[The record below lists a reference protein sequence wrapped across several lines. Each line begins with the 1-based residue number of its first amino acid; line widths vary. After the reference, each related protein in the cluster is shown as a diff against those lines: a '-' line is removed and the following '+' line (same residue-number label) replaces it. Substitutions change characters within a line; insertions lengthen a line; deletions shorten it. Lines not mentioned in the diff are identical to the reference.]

1 MTRFAA
7 VQMVS
12 GANVDANLRAATSL
26 LARAAADGARLVAL
40 PENFALMPRTDA
52 DRQAAAEDDGRGPI
66 QDFLSTEASRHG
78 LWILGGTIPIRTGGA
93 RVRAACC
100 VYNDRGE
107 RVARYDKIHLFDAS
121 LDGGDQKGGR
131 ASEDYR
137 ESATI
142 EPGSQPVSVETPWG
156 RLGLS
161 VCYDLR
167 FPELYRTLSAQGCTL
182 LVAPSAFTAT
192 TGRAHWEVLIR
203 ARAVE
208 NLAWLLAPNQGGRH
222 ENGRETFGHSAIV
235 NPWGQ
240 IVASAT
246 RGEAVVLADFDEHL
260 AARVRA
266 QLPALQH
273 RRLNG

>member
-12 GANVDANLRAATSL
+12 GSDVNVNLEAAASL
-26 LARAAADGARLVAL
+26 LRRAAADGVRLAVL
-40 PENFALMPRTDA
+40 PENFGLMPRADA
-52 DRQAAAEDDGRGPI
+52 ERLAAAEEDGHGPM
-66 QDFLSTEASRHG
+66 QDFLSAEARRHG
-78 LWILGGTIPIRTGGA
+78 MWLVGGTIPIRTTGP
-93 RVRAACC
+93 RMRAACC
-100 VYNDRGE
+100 VWNDRGE
-107 RVARYDKIHLFDAS
+107 RVARYDKIHLFDAT
-121 LDGGDQKGGR
+121 LNGGER
-131 ASEDYR
+131 AAAEEYR

-167 FPELYRTLSAQGCTL
+167 FPELYRALSAQGCTL

-208 NLAWLLAPNQGGRH
+208 NLAWLLAPDQGGRH
-222 ENGRETFGHSAIV
+222 SNGRETFGHSAIV

-240 IVASAT
+240 MVATAT
-246 RGEAVVLADFDEHL
+246 QGEALVLADFDEHL

-273 RRLNG
+273 RRLNE